1 MDSVEFLRSFPYHEP
16 GCVPFKA
23 TSFISHVQTTL
34 TQIDFSLFH
43 KSLDENFLKAVL
55 NGYDDG
61 KIDENSI
68 KSEDLD
74 L

>member
-1 MDSVEFLRSFPYHEP
+1 MNGVFAKLPYHEP
-16 GCVPFKA
+16 CSTPYKGP
-23 TSFISHVQTTL
+23 INHVQTTL

-43 KSLDENFLKAVL
+43 KSLDANFLKAVP
-55 NGYDDG
+55 NDYDDG